1 MCARLSCT
9 NSREFSYQI
18 SLGESLKLVCC
29 CFSILS
35 QEPTSIEVQ
44 ETYQTENIVEQQ
56 EEHVERSEVQE
67 HIECQ
72 SYVAEVSSQ
81 TFVTTTTMTST
92 TTTSEEQVLSFEE
105 LAADATG
112 EPLNEELIAE
122 EVKVQEDEISVVSS
136 AMAEQLANVQ
146 TQLLAL
152 SHLPRTIQST
162 LDEIAKQLEALIPP
176 KLKQKSVEPEIKV
189 EEEFVVVTS
198 EGKLGFNTSV
208 NESEIMINRH
218 PQKLRQKLSNLR
230 QQ

>member
-18 SLGESLKLVCC
+18 SLGESLKLVFCW
-29 CFSILS
+29 FSILS